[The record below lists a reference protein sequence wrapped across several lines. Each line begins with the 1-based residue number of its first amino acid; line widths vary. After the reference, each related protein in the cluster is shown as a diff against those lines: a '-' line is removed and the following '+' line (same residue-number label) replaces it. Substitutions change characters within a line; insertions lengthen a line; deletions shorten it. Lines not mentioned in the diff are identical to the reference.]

1 MNNVVKNKVEG
12 YSHLDSIIDPVLDES
27 DHPLSILSNFT
38 ALIKEFIPNVSWAG
52 FYILSGDELYL
63 GPFQGK
69 VACTKIK
76 IGAGVCGKSAALR
89 QTIIVPDVH
98 KFEGHIACDSGSNS
112 EIVVP
117 VFFDDNLYGVIDLD
131 SYEFDNFDETDKIFL
146 EKFSIVLI
154 KKAFQRM

>member
-1 MNNVVKNKVEG
+1 MNNVVKSKVEG
-12 YSHLDSIIDPVLDES
+12 YSHLDSIIDAVLDES

>member
-1 MNNVVKNKVEG
+1 MVNGKVEG
-12 YSHLDSIIDPVLDES
+12 YTHLDSIIDSVLDES

-38 ALIKEFIPNVSWAG
+38 ALIKEYIPNISWAG

-76 IGAGVCGKSAALR
+76 LGAGVCGKSAELK
-89 QTIIVPDVH
+89 QSLIVPDVH
-98 KFEGHIACDSGSNS
+98 KFDGHIACDSGSNS

-117 VFFDDNLYGVIDLD
+117 LFLDDKLYGVIDLD
-131 SYEFDNFDETDKIFL
+131 SYEFNNFDETDKIFL
-146 EKFSIVLI
+146 EKFSIILI